1 LLHTYISCKIEDDFW
16 EFFNYVED
24 VDGFLPVPRI
34 LLRDNSNPF
43 ERYTNSELIQRIRF
57 SRDTIETTVLPM
69 VYHNIRDGDNRG
81 LPVPPALKL
90 YVALRFFATGSYQ
103 QVYADVA
110 TISQSSVCRI
120 VREISEELARSLPR
134 LIKFPAHTEILKRQF
149 FEIAGFPR

>member
-1 LLHTYISCKIEDDFW
+1 
-16 EFFNYVED
+16 
-24 VDGFLPVPRI
+24 
-34 LLRDNSNPF
+34 
-43 ERYTNSELIQRIRF
+43 
-57 SRDTIETTVLPM
+57 M

-120 VREISEELARSLPR
+120 VREISEELTRSLPR
-134 LIKFPAHTEILKRQF
+134 LITFPAHTEILKRQF
-149 FEIAGFPR
+149 FEIAGFPI

>member
-1 LLHTYISCKIEDDFW
+1 MEDDFW

-120 VREISEELARSLPR
+120 VREISEELKL
-134 LIKFPAHTEILKRQF
+134 LVIIKQHELNGLLRNWQSNKINFLAPSFT
-149 FEIAGFPR
+149 